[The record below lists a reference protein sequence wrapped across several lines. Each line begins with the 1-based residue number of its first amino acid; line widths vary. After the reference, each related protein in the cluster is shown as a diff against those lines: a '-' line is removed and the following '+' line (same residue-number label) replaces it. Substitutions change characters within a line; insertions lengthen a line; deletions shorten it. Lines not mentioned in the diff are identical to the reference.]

1 MVFQHE
7 LFVGTLV
14 NRLSIMLMTQIFEG
28 KNLDVNT
35 CALWQWLSHLT
46 YQNVKL
52 CVPNVHQNVKT

>member
-35 CALWQWLSHLT
+35 CAL
-46 YQNVKL
+46 
-52 CVPNVHQNVKT
+52 